1 MMRRQA
7 SGETIMAET
16 AAPPRAA
23 GRVGRGPAYDEDFF
37 LWTQRQAALIRAGQ
51 FDLVDWANVAWEIE
65 AMGGRDRRELGTRL
79 KILTMHLLKW
89 QCQPQKRSRSWRV
102 TINDQRDEIDQL
114 LEEDPSLRRELG
126 ELIGKRYRTARANA
140 AAETGLALRMF
151 PPRCPYSADQILD
164 DTYFPAATD
173 DE

>member
-1 MMRRQA
+1 
-7 SGETIMAET
+7 MAET

-23 GRVGRGPAYDEDFF
+23 GRAGRGPAYDQDFF

-51 FDLVDWANVAWEIE
+51 
-65 AMGGRDRRELGTRL
+65 DRRELGTRL

-89 QCQPQKRSRSWRV
+89 QCPQKRSRSWRV

-114 LEEDPSLRRELG
+114 LEEDPSLRREIE

-140 AAETGLALRMF
+140 AAKTGLALRMF
-151 PPRCPYSADQILD
+151 PPRCPYTADQVLD
-164 DTYFPAATD
+164 DTYSPAATD